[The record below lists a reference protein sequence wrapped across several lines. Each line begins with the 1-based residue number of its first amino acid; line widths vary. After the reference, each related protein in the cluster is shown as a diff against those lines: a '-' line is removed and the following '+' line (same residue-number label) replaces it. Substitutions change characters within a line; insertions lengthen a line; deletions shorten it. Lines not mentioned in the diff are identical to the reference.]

1 MKWND
6 SSLSRTLFLSPG
18 RCHLALPPPPVTHP
32 DCVFISICAQYY
44 ILWKKIHFHQCFKS
58 ISTVKLYLFQKGK
71 FGGDLFYFYRQ
82 KCIFALWYIFFPF
95 LYIVYQI
102 QHQVQFSWFLCSLT
116 FGPSLSFFVC
126 LLVLLS
132 GSVLNHRSMHVY
144 HITASLS
151 AQNRPNYSSVWQRPR
166 QKPLCYLCVCVHVW
180 AWICAV
186 KPE

>member
-1 MKWND
+1 MKWQL
-6 SSLSRTLFLSPG
+6 SISHSVSLPR
-18 RCHLALPPPPVTHP
+18 ALPSGPAAATSHTPRLRVHFHLCT
-32 DCVFISICAQYY
+32 
-44 ILWKKIHFHQCFKS
+44 ILHFVKKKINFHQCFKS

>member
-1 MKWND
+1 MTA
-6 SSLSRTLFLSPG
+6 LY
-18 RCHLALPPPPVTHP
+18 LALCFSPQGAAIWPCRRHQSHTQIACSFPFVHNITF
-32 DCVFISICAQYY
+32 CE
-44 ILWKKIHFHQCFKS
+44 KKIHFHQCFKS

>member
-1 MKWND
+1 MTA
-6 SSLSRTLFLSPG
+6 LY
-18 RCHLALPPPPVTHP
+18 LALCFSPQGAAIWPCRH
-32 DCVFISICAQYY
+32 
-44 ILWKKIHFHQCFKS
+44 HQSHTQIACSFPFVHNITFCEKKS
-58 ISTVKLYLFQKGK
+58 IFINVLKASLQWSYIYFKKESLGGTFFIFTDKNVYLL
-71 FGGDLFYFYRQ
+71 FG
-82 KCIFALWYIFFPF
+82 IFFFPF

>member
-1 MKWND
+1 MTA
-6 SSLSRTLFLSPG
+6 LY
-18 RCHLALPPPPVTHP
+18 LALCFSPQGAAIWPCRRHQSHTQIACSFPFVHNITF
-32 DCVFISICAQYY
+32 CE
-44 ILWKKIHFHQCFKS
+44 KKKS
-58 ISTVKLYLFQKGK
+58 IFINVLKASLQWSYIYFKKESLGGTFFIFTDKNVYLL
-71 FGGDLFYFYRQ
+71 FG
-82 KCIFALWYIFFPF
+82 IFFFPF

>member
-1 MKWND
+1 MTA
-6 SSLSRTLFLSPG
+6 LY
-18 RCHLALPPPPVTHP
+18 LALCFSPQGAAIWPCRRHQSHTQIACSFPFVHNITF
-32 DCVFISICAQYY
+32 CEK
-44 ILWKKIHFHQCFKS
+44 KKINFHQCFKS

-102 QHQVQFSWFLCSLT
+102 HQVQFSWFLCSLT

-166 QKPLCYLCVCVHVW
+166 QKPLCYLCVCVHV
-180 AWICAV
+180 
-186 KPE
+186 